1 MDEFMFV
8 LLLEQKASHSYSISI
23 SNSLHK
29 LQDYKQLSTMK
40 LKHDVLCLRGLI
52 TCRSSFKLRV
62 VSEENVTVFAPLH
75 GSAS

>member
-1 MDEFMFV
+1 MEEFMFV
-8 LLLEQKASHSYSISI
+8 LLLEQKASRSYSIPI

-40 LKHDVLCLRGLI
+40 LKHDVLCLRELI
-52 TCRSSFKLRV
+52 TCRSSFKLRL
-62 VSEENVTVFAPLH
+62 VSEEKVTVFAPLH